1 MKEYIHEQAKEI
13 EVFDRCD
20 VLVVGAGPAGTAA
33 AVSAARNGAGK
44 VVLLERYGH
53 LGGMATGGQ
62 VLFIPH
68 LSEGKQQMIAGIQQE
83 WLDRLEKMPNGLI
96 GPDRK
101 DIGSTDPALID
112 KWRKYYGFVCDG
124 WIWYGAYADPE
135 MLKIAMVNMVEDAGV
150 TVYCHAWGSEAIMEG
165 NRVIGVTFQSKEGRK
180 AILASK
186 VIDCTGDGDIFAS
199 AGCAYEKEYSGDDR
213 SYNVSVVFRL
223 GNVDSE
229 EFRNWKYD
237 PNSHYR
243 DKLAEYKKLF
253 GYRISPF
260 VTPMKDIMW
269 VNNFVEG
276 KDCCSVQDLTDT
288 EMLIRRSL
296 NEGIEW
302 IRENVPGFKNAFL
315 HDTAPQLGTRGSR
328 RLNGTYRLTMDDIAQ
343 TIEHEDTIAIIPA
356 HRRMK
361 YKSPI
366 ELPYGVM
373 LPADDVENLLTAG
386 RCFSSAHDA
395 NDHANLIPHCVAL
408 GEAAGAA
415 AAVALQS
422 NTTFR
427 NVDVKKVQQ
436 TLKKQGVYLPR

>member
-124 WIWYGAYADPE
+124 WIWYGAYVDPE

-150 TVYCHAWGSEAIMEG
+150 TVYCHAWGSEALMEG

-180 AILASK
+180 AILAGK

-276 KDCCSVQDLTDT
+276 KDCCNVQDLTDT

-302 IRENVPGFKNAFL
+302 IRANVPGFKNAFL

-373 LPADDVENLLTAG
+373 LPADDVEDLLAAG

-427 NVDVKKVQQ
+427 DVDIKKVQQ

>member
-124 WIWYGAYADPE
+124 WIWYGAYVDPE

-276 KDCCSVQDLTDT
+276 KDCCNVQDLTDT

-302 IRENVPGFKNAFL
+302 IRANVPGFKNAFL

>member
-13 EVFDRCD
+13 EVFDHCD

-124 WIWYGAYADPE
+124 WIWYGAYVDPE

-150 TVYCHAWGSEAIMEG
+150 TVYCHAWGSEALMEG

-180 AILASK
+180 AILAGK

-276 KDCCSVQDLTDT
+276 KDCCNVQDLTDT

-356 HRRMK
+356 HRRM
-361 YKSPI
+361 
-366 ELPYGVM
+366 
-373 LPADDVENLLTAG
+373 
-386 RCFSSAHDA
+386 
-395 NDHANLIPHCVAL
+395 
-408 GEAAGAA
+408 
-415 AAVALQS
+415 
-422 NTTFR
+422 
-427 NVDVKKVQQ
+427 
-436 TLKKQGVYLPR
+436 

>member
-44 VVLLERYGH
+44 GVLLERYGH

-124 WIWYGAYADPE
+124 WIWYGAYVDPE

-150 TVYCHAWGSEAIMEG
+150 TVYCHAWGSEALMEG

-180 AILASK
+180 AILAGK

-276 KDCCSVQDLTDT
+276 KDCCNVQDLTDT

-427 NVDVKKVQQ
+427 DVDIKTVQQ

>member
-124 WIWYGAYADPE
+124 WIWYGAYVDPE

-150 TVYCHAWGSEAIMEG
+150 TVYCHAWGSEALMEG

-180 AILASK
+180 AILAGK

-276 KDCCSVQDLTDT
+276 KDCCNVQDLTDT

-373 LPADDVENLLTAG
+373 LPADDVEDLLAAG

>member
-124 WIWYGAYADPE
+124 WIWYGAYVDPE

-150 TVYCHAWGSEAIMEG
+150 TVYCHAWGSEALMEG

-180 AILASK
+180 AILAGK

-276 KDCCSVQDLTDT
+276 KDCCNVQDLTDT

-415 AAVALQS
+415 AALALQS

-436 TLKKQGVYLPR
+436 MLKKQGVYLPR

>member
-373 LPADDVENLLTAG
+373 LPADDVEDLLAAG

-415 AAVALQS
+415 AALALQS

-427 NVDVKKVQQ
+427 DVDVKKVQQ
-436 TLKKQGVYLPR
+436 MLKKQGVYLPR